1 LTTNVVLDGG
11 LWLLTEHDQVR
22 LGPLDVIV
30 VGGSRHAWSN
40 RTTSPAILAT
50 VGVGIGTEPS

>member
-1 LTTNVVLDGG
+1 MLDGG

-30 VGGSRHAWSN
+30 VGGGRHAWSN